1 MIYPCNKPGSSH
13 IYIPRS
19 YLAVGANKVTS
30 QRPCVLRTR
39 YVLCNMYCESLIYY
53 SHLISPH
60 LTSSQNQHT
69 GTAVYPSSSPSSLP
83 LPLLRP
89 EPGNWEICT
98 SASCPSPSAGTCSLK
113 SSIILALFWA
123 PPCPLSFSHARQAGH
138 RPLQHQT
145 LLSRAPWPRICTY
158 VHTYLGTYIC
168 RYCPSMPVS
177 PLTTWH
183 GPK

>member
-1 MIYPCNKPGSSH
+1 
-13 IYIPRS
+13 
-19 YLAVGANKVTS
+19 VTS

-39 YVLCNMYCESLIYY
+39 YVLCIMYCESLIYY

-60 LTSSQNQHT
+60 LITKSAHRHR
-69 GTAVYPSSSPSSLP
+69 SLP
-83 LPLLRP
+83 PLLRP

-123 PPCPLSFSHARQAGH
+123 PPCPLSFSHARQARH

-145 LLSRAPWPRICTY
+145 LLSRAPWSRICTY

-183 GPK
+183 GSN